1 MSSLPFYNISEFCSL
16 DCSNRRTCTDKW
28 KVYLILFFL
37 IHIKGTFSDMTQVK
51 QAKTTN
57 HFLFRNFALIKKK
70 KRQPKISHP
79 LEQGTDESLR
89 TTASMTPLYLVGK
102 WWTGA
107 GEQRLPLGFGLLAPG
122 NLFTIPVDRPALK
135 VRTHLFSCLSL
146 LWAQSSQICLRLV
159 HSLTS
164 SLLAPVFHGTHC
176 PWDEA
181 DLNPPWGPCLC
192 YYSLL

>member
-1 MSSLPFYNISEFCSL
+1 MLVIFQGRAGTGPTIFGEQMHCSVTRSYCLQYVIRKRRRMSSLPFYNISEFCSL

-28 KVYLILFFL
+28 KVYLLLFFFL

-102 WWTGA
+102 W
-107 GEQRLPLGFGLLAPG
+107 
-122 NLFTIPVDRPALK
+122 
-135 VRTHLFSCLSL
+135 
-146 LWAQSSQICLRLV
+146 
-159 HSLTS
+159 
-164 SLLAPVFHGTHC
+164 
-176 PWDEA
+176 
-181 DLNPPWGPCLC
+181 
-192 YYSLL
+192 